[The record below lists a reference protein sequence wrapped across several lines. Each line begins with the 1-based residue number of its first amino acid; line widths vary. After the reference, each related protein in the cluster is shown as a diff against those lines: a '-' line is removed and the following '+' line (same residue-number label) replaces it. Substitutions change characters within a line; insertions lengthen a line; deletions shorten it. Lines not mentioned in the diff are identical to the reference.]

1 MAVSHPGL
9 ELAPSHKTDWCQPLS
24 MYSGQV
30 WQQESGEG
38 MEFNF
43 LSLVLSS
50 LGSKSD
56 GESKTSHSTGD
67 LRVARRGGVS
77 VTAVT
82 MWGCGHLI

>member
-9 ELAPSHKTDWCQPLS
+9 ELAPSHKTAWYQRLS

-38 MEFNF
+38 TEFNRF

-50 LGSKSD
+50 LDSKSD
-56 GESKTSHSTGD
+56 
-67 LRVARRGGVS
+67 
-77 VTAVT
+77 
-82 MWGCGHLI
+82 